1 MYPSQSTFH
10 SVRGALGESWAT
22 TWTVPPLH
30 IQQVFAPL
38 WTAIAKRRLRR
49 TNHVR
54 AVYTPTSTVRA
65 HGDYLVDFDR
75 NHDDRVRRAAFDWL
89 IRQVSI
95 HGDVLPRATLAQG
108 FELDQRRVPV
118 IGPQGIFKPALMQV
132 PLSVTTSPKGPYDDA
147 IGSDNL
153 LRYRYRGTD
162 PSHRDNVGLRFAMQN
177 GLPLVY
183 FHGIVPGRYL
193 AMWPVY
199 VIGDAPESLSFSLA
213 VDDATQTH
221 LFPQTQ
227 EATAGIAEIRREYA
241 TSFVRRR
248 LHQRA
253 FRERV
258 LLAYRNQCALCR
270 LRHSELLDAA
280 HILPDA
286 EPAGE
291 PVVSNGIAL
300 CRLHHAAFDRFFLA
314 VRPDHTIEVRR
325 DILDEIDGPT
335 LQHAI
340 QGLHGQPIVL
350 PRRLVEQPAPEYL
363 SERYERFL
371 EVATAG

>member
-1 MYPSQSTFH
+1 M
-10 SVRGALGESWAT
+10 E
-22 TWTVPPLH
+22 
-30 IQQVFAPL
+30 
-38 WTAIAKRRLRR
+38 
-49 TNHVR
+49 
-54 AVYTPTSTVRA
+54 
-65 HGDYLVDFDR
+65 FDR
-75 NHDDRVRRAAFDWL
+75 NHDERVRAAAFDWL
-89 IRQVSI
+89 TRQVSI
-95 HGDVLPRATLAQG
+95 HGDVLPRDALAQG
-108 FELDQRRVPV
+108 FEFHQRRVPV

-132 PLSVTTSPKGPYDDA
+132 PLSITTSPKGPYDDA

-162 PSHRDNVGLRFAMQN
+162 PGHRENVGLRFAMQN

-199 VIGDAPESLSFSLA
+199 VIGDAPEAFAFSLA
-213 VDDATQTH
+213 IDDAVH
-221 LFPQTQ
+221 SSLFPQAQ
-227 EATAGIAEIRREYA
+227 EATAGIAEVRREYA

-253 FRERV
+253 FREHV

-286 EPAGE
+286 EPEGE

-300 CRLHHAAFDRFFLA
+300 CR
-314 VRPDHTIEVRR
+314 
-325 DILDEIDGPT
+325 
-335 LQHAI
+335 
-340 QGLHGQPIVL
+340 
-350 PRRLVEQPAPEYL
+350 
-363 SERYERFL
+363 
-371 EVATAG
+371 